1 MSEPSTAPASPAA
14 RVPSQAVVTV
24 VYGAHAEKLDHT
36 FTSFAR
42 NPHLPLHAFVIGHQ
56 LPGQRLPGIT
66 YHLRAPDPAF
76 SHPMRDA
83 DFRRWQFIDELD
95 VDYALVVDGYDVL
108 CLRELPSLAEL
119 LRGGWVG
126 ACVEHGGGRHLG
138 GGLYTSNFVNAGVT
152 FWNVRASR
160 ELRQEV
166 LRRGRR
172 SFRNLQDDQLALNEI
187 LHAQY
192 FDRLTLLPC
201 HYNYRASL
209 GAGPWRWPRV
219 PSLDG
224 IRIYHNGHWV
234 ETARKLSGL
243 EPFPRLPELPLD
255 AGLLSPA
262 KQRWRRWLCRW
273 RKEGY

>member
-1 MSEPSTAPASPAA
+1 MSEPSNAPALSAA
-14 RVPSQAVVTV
+14 RAPTQAVVTV
-24 VYGAHAEKLDHT
+24 VYGSHAEKLDRT
-36 FTSFAR
+36 FTSFSR
-42 NPHLPLHAFVIGHQ
+42 NPHLPLHAFVIGAR
-56 LPGQRLPGIT
+56 LPAQRLAGIT

-83 DFRRWQFIDELD
+83 DFRRWQFIDDLD
-95 VDYALVVDGYDVL
+95 ADYALVVDGYDVL
-108 CLRELPSLAEL
+108 CLRELPAIPEL

-126 ACVEHGGGRHLG
+126 ACVEHGGGRHLA

-152 FWNVRASR
+152 FWNVPASR
-160 ELRQEV
+160 ELRQKV

-172 SFRNLQDDQLALNEI
+172 SFRNLQDDQLALNEA

-209 GAGPWRWPRV
+209 GAGPWRWPRG

-243 EPFPRLPELPLD
+243 EPFPRLPELPVDPGPLT
-255 AGLLSPA
+255 PA
-262 KQRWRRWLCRW
+262 QQRWRRWRCRW

>member
-1 MSEPSTAPASPAA
+1 MTGPSTESPLPAHRSPT
-14 RVPSQAVVTV
+14 QAVVTV
-24 VYGAHAEKLDHT
+24 VYGSHAEQLDRT

-42 NPHLPLHAFVIGHQ
+42 NAHLPLHAFVIGQH
-56 LPGQRLPGIT
+56 LPTKRLAGIT
-66 YHLRAPDPAF
+66 YHLREPDPAF

-83 DFRRWQFIDELD
+83 DFRRWHFIDDLP

-108 CLRELPSLAEL
+108 CLSELPAIPEL

-138 GGLYTSNFVNAGVT
+138 GGLYTSNYVNAGVT
-152 FWNVRASR
+152 FWNVPASR
-160 ELRQEV
+160 DLRHEI

-172 SFRNLQDDQLALNEI
+172 SFRNLQDDQLTLNEV
-187 LHAQY
+187 LHARY

-209 GAGPWRWPRV
+209 GVGPWRWPRV

-234 ETARKLSGL
+234 DTARKLTGL
-243 EPFPRLPELPLD
+243 TALPRLPELPVDSGPL
-255 AGLLSPA
+255 APMH
-262 KQRWRRWLCRW
+262 QRWRRWLCRW
-273 RKEGY
+273 RREGY